1 MLNSPAY
8 GNAPS
13 IPDAAVPGCNI
24 MKSRIPATSEP
35 VSYHIRQVTAIF
47 VAAGLCGRQVSDR
60 TVAQSR
66 HNRKGGTLDSPM
78 EILQLVASG
87 VIGYLLGALP
97 FAQWVSRYIKGV
109 DIFSTGTTLA
119 GTANVFWNVGRR
131 SALLVFIGDVGKGS
145 AAVAVAWAL
154 GVEAPLTLVAAA
166 AAIIGHWVSV
176 FSSFRGGDGMTP
188 LIGVSVALVPVL
200 TVLAAI
206 VGVGT
211 VLLLRKHY
219 LRSAWGIC
227 TGFLLML
234 GLSLAFDI
242 EPNMTTN
249 IEIEL
254 VAGLTALAAL
264 VLIRSMI
271 VRRRLH
277 SAKRQGIPDDLAII
291 EDLDVADG
299 LGTDPELQQEIPG
312 RS

>member
-1 MLNSPAY
+1 
-8 GNAPS
+8 
-13 IPDAAVPGCNI
+13 
-24 MKSRIPATSEP
+24 
-35 VSYHIRQVTAIF
+35 
-47 VAAGLCGRQVSDR
+47 
-60 TVAQSR
+60 
-66 HNRKGGTLDSPM
+66 M
-78 EILQLVASG
+78 EILLLAASG

-154 GVEAPLTLVAAA
+154 GIEAPLTLVAAA

-188 LIGVSVALVPVL
+188 LLGVSAALVPVL
-200 TVLAAI
+200 TVLAAV

-219 LRSAWGIC
+219 LRSSWGIC

-234 GLSLAFDI
+234 GVSLAFNV
-242 EPNMTTN
+242 EPNMTGN

-254 VAGLTALAAL
+254 VAGLTTLAAL
-264 VLIRSMI
+264 VLLRSMI

-277 SAKRQGIPDDLAII
+277 SAELRAIPDDLAMMN
-291 EDLDVADG
+291 DLEAADD
-299 LGTDPELQQEIPG
+299 LGTEPELHQEFPG